1 MKIKILYTHER
12 VKHPV
17 LSTVILKTGVPLNIL
32 EASISPSRG
41 ELVVDVPAS
50 GDQLKAVIEAL
61 KAEGVEVR
69 ELGPTIEV
77 DEEKCVLCG
86 ACVSPCPTG
95 AITLT
100 MERLEI
106 DEQLCIRCKACVI
119 ACPFKALSMAST
131 SWEA

>member
-1 MKIKILYTHER
+1 MKIKIYYSHEK
-12 VKHPV
+12 VKSPV
-17 LSTVILKTGVPLNIL
+17 LSTVILKTGIPLNIL
-32 EASISPSRG
+32 EATITPSKG

-50 GDQLKAVIEAL
+50 GEQFKAVVEAL
-61 KAEGVEVR
+61 KAEGVEVS

-77 DEEKCVLCG
+77 DREKCILCG

-106 DEQLCIRCKACVI
+106 DDQSCIRCKACVE

-131 SWEA
+131 S